1 MSRKVIDIETNNL
14 LADMLDYSS
23 LPYKLHKNAS
33 LWCVVIRD
41 VDTNEVTVLKSESGN
56 TITKDMLQDA
66 LVGTTEIIAHNGIK
80 FDFISLKL
88 FGVLDYTV
96 GYLGQDDTILVFLSK
111 SLIHLFAHAYSTLI
125 DMGDIHLMRGVKS

>member
-1 MSRKVIDIETNNL
+1 MTRKVIDIETNNL
-14 LADMLDYSS
+14 LANMLDYSS

-56 TITKDMLQDA
+56 TITKDILQDA

-88 FGVLDYTV
+88 FGVLDYSV
-96 GYLGQDDTILVFLSK
+96 GYLGQDDTIFGIPVK
-111 SLIHLFAHAYSTLI
+111 ITDTLI
-125 DMGDIHLMRGVKS
+125 RSRLFNPDRYGGHSLDAWGKS